1 MIDGD
6 GSRGVSACQGD
17 PARRHAVSSSA
28 TSSTRVGTVSR
39 ARTQTC
45 ANPGASLDGTR
56 SRVCD
61 GLLPGERSGGIGTN
75 WAGELSGIGIR
86 HPPCRSRA
94 SARAGHAGVLRV
106 PARKVTVFCRTLPVI
121 WWE

>member
-1 MIDGD
+1 MIEGD
-6 GSRGVSACQGD
+6 GSRGVSACRGD

-45 ANPGASLDGTR
+45 ANPALLTGTR
-56 SRVCD
+56 SIGSD
-61 GLLPGERSGGIGTN
+61 GFPSGRGSGVVGRN
-75 WAGELSGIGIR
+75 WAGELAGIGIR